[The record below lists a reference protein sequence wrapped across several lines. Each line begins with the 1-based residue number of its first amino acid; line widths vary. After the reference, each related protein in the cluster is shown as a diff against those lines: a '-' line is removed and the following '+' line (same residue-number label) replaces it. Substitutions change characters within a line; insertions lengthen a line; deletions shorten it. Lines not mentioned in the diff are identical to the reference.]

1 MKIRKLTAGDLDRI
15 ERAYLASL
23 RVAILG
29 VATLCLLGAIFFGL
43 NAAWRVVVSTDVEQK
58 PVQVTGAQVAAELKK
73 AAPESRGPEGAN
85 EIPAQTRQAHARW
98 VRDVLPGY
106 YAVYRTAAQAYKKPE
121 DELLTSQQ
129 LMDALGYDL
138 QNFADDNEKAT
149 AFILNTDYQQQALAA
164 VTAAMSDTAVVSQLA
179 EYKAAEKTAKSC
191 NTTYER
197 RSAWDPYSTACYNWF
212 QYPQGC
218 QVTRSVPVERCVPA
232 YPEGIVS
239 PRVAFGRADQEF
251 FRLWTQQSEQVRAEA
266 QSTRDERAAT
276 RAQIGP
282 NLLLALQVL
291 GAFLVIMF
299 FFLVVAIE
307 RHLRAGAVPASGGD
321 AAGPSTD
328 DADPESK
335 SEPSPQ
341 DSAAIDPPDDDPPQT
356 PRWARKR

>member
-1 MKIRKLTAGDLDRI
+1 MKLRKFKAGDLDRI

-29 VATLCLLGAIFFGL
+29 LATLCLLGAVIFGL
-43 NAAWRVVVSTDVEQK
+43 NAAWRILVSTDIDQK
-58 PVQVTGAQVAAELKK
+58 PVEVTGAQVAAELKK
-73 AAPESRGPEGAN
+73 AAPEPTGRPGAN
-85 EIPAQTRQAHARW
+85 EIPTRTRQAHARW
-98 VRDVLPGY
+98 VRDVLPRY
-106 YAVYRTAAQAYKKPE
+106 YSVYRTAAEAYKKPE
-121 DELLTSQQ
+121 DELLSASQ

-138 QNFADDNEKAT
+138 QTFADNDEKAT
-149 AFILNTDYQQQALAA
+149 AFILDANYQEQALAA
-164 VTAAMSDTAVVSQLA
+164 VSAAMSDPAVVSQLT

-191 NTTYER
+191 STTYQR
-197 RSAWDPYSTACYNWF
+197 RSAWDPYSTACYGWYR
-212 QYPQGC
+212 YPQGC

-266 QSTRDERAAT
+266 QALRDEREAT

-291 GAFLVIMF
+291 GAFLVVMF

-307 RHLRAGAVPASGGD
+307 RHLRAGAATATEGHV
-321 AAGPSTD
+321 AGPSTD
-328 DADPESK
+328 DPAPDPNPGP
-335 SEPSPQ
+335 EPEGSIAS
-341 DSAAIDPPDDDPPQT
+341 DLPDDDPPQT
-356 PRWARKR
+356 PRWARRR